1 MDHISKT
8 YGNDSR
14 KTLDNI
20 TFEIAVG
27 EFVSIVGPSGCGKS
41 TLLKI
46 MAGLLDSDA
55 GRLLEKKEDGVNIG
69 MIFQEDA
76 LLPWF
81 TVEKNVEIGLKI
93 QKEAKEKRKERTKWA
108 IKVVGLEGYEKYYPH
123 QLSGG
128 MKKRAAI
135 ARSLVLNSELLLMD
149 EPFGALD
156 AATRSKIQE
165 DLLQLQRENG
175 FSVCMVT
182 HDIEEAIALSNRIVV
197 VAGKPAE
204 IRTIVSVNLAARN
217 DYNSEEF
224 LALKRAVLDMIDG
237 HM

>member
-1 MDHISKT
+1 
-8 YGNDSR
+8 
-14 KTLDNI
+14 
-20 TFEIAVG
+20 
-27 EFVSIVGPSGCGKS
+27 
-41 TLLKI
+41 
-46 MAGLLDSDA
+46 
-55 GRLLEKKEDGVNIG
+55 